1 MLGWLVGVVVIVVV
15 AAGVVVSVVVVMGD
29 LSVVLADPVTYFLDV
44 YDAM

>member
-1 MLGWLVGVVVIVVV
+1 M
-15 AAGVVVSVVVVMGD
+15 ACRVVSVVVVMGD